1 MFSILPRV
9 AASRMSTT
17 HWLRS
22 WHLTCS
28 WTHELASTLKASAFG
43 RSRSERA
50 PAICTG
56 PNLLTYCRRSAVTLR
71 LAACASG
78 LAVSLAYAAAAEA
91 QSAENVAVVIND
103 ASAASR
109 RIGEYYASKRGLPAS
124 NIIHVNTTQD
134 EEVDRRTYATSI
146 EWPVRARISQQRLH
160 DRILYIVLTK
170 GVPLRI
176 LGSRGQYGTF
186 ASVDAELTLMYRRM
200 TGQQLS
206 PLGAVDNPYFLSTR
220 EISEARP
227 FTHRDHDL
235 FLVTRLDGYTVE
247 DALALIDRATGPAAE
262 GDIVLATEKPPR
274 TQAVTDWLS
283 TAASRLAQPK
293 SRQRVLIETS
303 VAPADDRPV
312 FGYFA
317 SSSET
322 NSGRPLRTMR
332 FVPGSLAARFAEA
345 DARTFREPSNV
356 RRTTRSDRD
365 VLLGD
370 LIRAGVT
377 GAAGFVG
384 DPTGGSIVRPDILFP
399 AYVAG
404 FNLAEAFYMAMPH
417 LSRRT
422 VVIGDPLCAPF
433 RQTILS
439 RSDIETPPDP
449 VMEISAAFARRR
461 LESLQSEYPHV
472 SEGALMLSIRANT
485 YDQRGDSNTAQ
496 RLLEAATRFAPDFA
510 SAHAQLAVLYDRA
523 AQHDLAIERYRRA
536 LDAQPPYVRA
546 EIVEISN
553 SAGLME
559 VRQLALNN
567 LAYNLAVYRHAP
579 EEALPFAR
587 RALGYAPDDP
597 DLLDT
602 LGWIEHLL
610 GDDNN
615 AIMHLRAAVAR
626 MSVSADA
633 WLHAAV
639 VAAAFNLRAEAE
651 KYLNIALQL
660 NAALDTSEEV
670 AAVRAHLTPAAVPS
684 R

>member
-1 MFSILPRV
+1 LTS
-9 AASRMSTT
+9 SRRPTV
-17 HWLRS
+17 
-22 WHLTCS
+22 
-28 WTHELASTLKASAFG
+28 
-43 RSRSERA
+43 
-50 PAICTG
+50 
-56 PNLLTYCRRSAVTLR
+56 NLR
-71 LAACASG
+71 LAVCASG

-109 RIGEYYASKRGLPAS
+109 RIGEYYASKRGIPAS
-124 NIIHVNTTQD
+124 NIIRIKTTQD
-134 EEVDRRTYATSI
+134 EEIDRRTYTTAV
-146 EWPVRARISQQRLH
+146 EWPIRARISQQRLH

-176 LGSRGQYGTF
+176 MGSGGRYGTF
-186 ASVDAELTLMYRRM
+186 ASVDGELTLMYRRM

-206 PLGAVDNPYFLSTR
+206 PLGAVDNPYFLSAK

-227 FTHRDHDL
+227 FTHRDQDI

-247 DALALIDRATGPAAE
+247 DVLALIDRATGPAVE
-262 GDIVLATEKPPR
+262 GEIVFATEKPPR
-274 TQAVTDWLS
+274 TPPVSDWLS
-283 TAASRLAQPK
+283 TAASRLAQQK
-293 SRQRVLIETS
+293 SPQRVLIETS
-303 VAPADDRPV
+303 VAPADERPV

-322 NSGRPLRTMR
+322 NSGRPPRAMR

-345 DARTFREPSNV
+345 DARTFSEPTNV
-356 RRTTRSDRD
+356 RRSNPGNRD
-365 VLLGD
+365 LLLGD

-384 DPTGGSIVRPDILFP
+384 DPTGGSVVRPDILFP

-433 RQTILS
+433 RRAIS
-439 RSDIETPPDP
+439 RRSDIETPLDP
-449 VMEISAAFARRR
+449 VMELSAAFARRR
-461 LESLQSEYPHV
+461 LESLRREYPHV
-472 SEGALMLSIRANT
+472 SEGALMLSVRAST
-485 YDQRGDSNTAQ
+485 YDQRGDSQTAQ
-496 RLLEAATRFAPDFA
+496 RLLEATTALAPDFA
-510 SAHAQLAVLYDRA
+510 SAQAQLAVLYDRA
-523 AQHDLAIERYRRA
+523 KQHDLAIERYRRA
-536 LDAQPPYVRA
+536 LDAQPPYVRG

-567 LAYNLAVYRHAP
+567 LAFDLAVYRRAP
-579 EEALPFAR
+579 EEALLFAR
-587 RALGYAPDDP
+587 KALAYAPDDP

-615 AIMHLRAAVAR
+615 AIMHLRSAVAR
-626 MSVSADA
+626 MPVNADV

-639 VAAAFNLRAEAE
+639 VAAAFDLRTEAE

-660 NAALDTSEEV
+660 NAALKASEEV
-670 AAVRAHLTPAAVPS
+670 AFVRAHLS
-684 R
+684 RAPVQSR

>member
-1 MFSILPRV
+1 LPN
-9 AASRMSTT
+9 A
-17 HWLRS
+17 
-22 WHLTCS
+22 
-28 WTHELASTLKASAFG
+28 LKTSAFG
-43 RSRSERA
+43 RGRVEHSPS
-50 PAICTG
+50 ICTG
-56 PNLLTYCRRSAVTLR
+56 PNLLTSRRRSTIGFR

-78 LAVSLAYAAAAEA
+78 LAVSLAYVAAAEA

-109 RIGEYYASKRGLPAS
+109 RIGEYYASKRGLPAT
-124 NIIHVNTTQD
+124 NILHINTTQD
-134 EEVDRRTYATSI
+134 EEIDRRTYATEI
-146 EWPVRARISQQRLH
+146 EWPIRVRISRQRLH

-176 LGSRGQYGTF
+176 MGSGGRYGTF

-206 PLGAVDNPYFLSTR
+206 PLGSVDNPYFLSVK

-227 FTHRDHDL
+227 FTHRDNDI

-247 DALALIDRATGPAAE
+247 DALALIDRASGPPVQGE
-262 GDIVLATEKPPR
+262 IVLATEKPPR
-274 TQAVTDWLS
+274 TPAVTEWLS
-283 TAASRLAQPK
+283 TAASRLAQQKAP
-293 SRQRVLIETS
+293 QRALIETS
-303 VAPADDRPV
+303 VRPADERPV

-317 SSSET
+317 SSSQ
-322 NSGRPLRTMR
+322 SGPSPRTLR

-345 DARTFREPSNV
+345 DARTFREPTNV
-356 RRTTRSDRD
+356 RATTPDNRD

-433 RQTILS
+433 RRTILS
-439 RSDIETPPDP
+439 RSDIETPSDP
-449 VMEISAAFARRR
+449 VMELSTAFARRR
-461 LESLQSEYPHV
+461 LASLRREYPHV
-472 SEGALMLSIRANT
+472 SEGALMLSIRANI
-485 YDQRGDSNTAQ
+485 YDQRGDAHTAQ
-496 RLLEAATRFAPDFA
+496 YLLEAATAFAPDFA

-523 AQHDLAIERYRRA
+523 DQRELAIGRYRRA
-536 LDAQPPYVRA
+536 LDAQPAYVRG

-553 SAGLME
+553 SAGFME
-559 VRQLALNN
+559 VRLLALNN
-567 LAYNLAVYRHAP
+567 LAFDLAVYKRAP

-587 RALGYAPDDP
+587 KALTYGPDDP

-615 AIMHLRAAVAR
+615 ALMHLRAAVAR
-626 MSVSADA
+626 MPINADV
-633 WLHAAV
+633 WLHASV
-639 VAAAFNLRAEAE
+639 VAMAFDLRADAE

-660 NAALDTSEEV
+660 NAALAGSDEV
-670 AAVRAHLTPAAVPS
+670 AALRARINPGGGAVPS